1 MNVQITLRIL
11 LKTILHTKRHFL
23 KTFGSICWVHV
34 HEFLIIYSQNTLFM
48 LELSR
53 DYVVHDNMQMKSRIF
68 YHLI

>member
-1 MNVQITLRIL
+1 MYKYLSE
-11 LKTILHTKRHFL
+11 K
-23 KTFGSICWVHV
+23 GSICTLHV
-34 HEFLIIYSQNTLFM
+34 HEFLIKYSQNTLFM